1 MSGKMSKSTKKK
13 IWIGIGIGAVVG
25 VMSLCA
31 FFAIFMMLFLYGGP
45 TEVETDI
52 HKYQETLAKYESA
65 KTAYLVFP
73 EEIPESATDTDF
85 YFSYQDTWNV
95 PTQEVY
101 LQCTY
106 NDADYQAEIERL
118 ENVQK
123 QYGSTTRV
131 LLRDEE
137 GRYPNPVYIAQ
148 DGYWDNFEYAMLT
161 GENQITYVYTAM
173 MWADELRK
181 VDKKLL
187 PTDFDQRQKEYTGI
201 EGYTIYL
208 QKVVMSS
215 DGTVDYWNCD
225 YTRDEVSEV
234 TKNHWV
240 EIGYNTFYVTTYLDM
255 QDREI
260 IKECSFTYYESQHDS
275 VFGLPEEI
283 VEDNL
288 EGYFYKSVELSSDK
302 TKAIVTYYDGGEEKQ
317 MEYMVP
323 EVVLIQ

>member
-1 MSGKMSKSTKKK
+1 MSKKMSKSTKKK
-13 IWIGIGIGAVVG
+13 IWIGIAIGAIVG
-25 VMSLCA
+25 VMTLGA
-31 FFAIFMMLFLYGGP
+31 LFVIFIMLVLYGGP
-45 TEVETDI
+45 TEVERDI
-52 HKYQETLAKYESA
+52 HKYQETLAKYEHA

-73 EEIPESATDTDF
+73 EEIPESAVDTDF

-101 LQCTY
+101 LKCTY
-106 NDADYQAEIERL
+106 DETDYQAELERL

-123 QYGSTTRV
+123 QYGSKIRV

-137 GRYPNPVYIAQ
+137 GRYPYPVYIAQ

-161 GENQITYVYTAM
+161 GENQITYIYTALM
-173 MWADELRK
+173 RADELRK
-181 VDKKLL
+181 VDKALL
-187 PTDFDQRQKEYTGI
+187 PTDFDQRQNEYTGI

-208 QKVVMSS
+208 AKVVRNS

-240 EIGYNTFYVTTYLDM
+240 EIGYNLFYVTTCLDE

-260 IKECSFTYYESQHDS
+260 IKECSYTYYESQHDS
-275 VFGLPEEI
+275 IFGLPEKI
-283 VEDNL
+283 VYKEL
-288 EGYFYKSVELSSDK
+288 EGYLYKSLELNADK
-302 TKAIVTYYDGGEEKQ
+302 TKATVGYYDGEEEK
-317 MEYMVP
+317 
-323 EVVLIQ
+323 VLVYEIPDV